1 MTVAR
6 KSLIADRRRVASA
19 PVRRLL
25 LLSSSVV
32 FFDTLFFAALT
43 PLLPHYVQ
51 TLHMGKTGAGVLAA
65 TYPLGA
71 LVGAIPSG
79 MVAVAACTVLF
90 GLGTTAWQL
99 DLVRFVQ
106 GLASAFSWTGA
117 LAWLVAGAPARKR
130 GALIGTAFGAATAG
144 ALFGPVLGGAASIA
158 GIRWTFGLVGV
169 LSLGLAAFA
178 ALTRPPVRQE
188 SQPLRTLV
196 RALSDTKLLAGIW
209 FVLLPGLLFGAL
221 GVLAPLRL
229 SHLGYGAVAIGGV
242 FLCSA
247 AVESVNDIAL
257 GRVTDRFG
265 TLPPLLAGLA
275 GSVVIAALLPLPTS
289 AIVLAALVVLAGLA
303 FSTFFTPGMTQLSHL
318 SEARGLDHGY
328 TFALVNLAWAPGQTL
343 GAAGGGALGQAAGDA
358 APYLCLAGVCTLTL
372 AALWRSRESTVWT
385 TPSAK
390 ASNGS
395 SSRTTG
401 AA

>member
-1 MTVAR
+1 
-6 KSLIADRRRVASA
+6 
-19 PVRRLL
+19 
-25 LLSSSVV
+25 
-32 FFDTLFFAALT
+32 
-43 PLLPHYVQ
+43 
-51 TLHMGKTGAGVLAA
+51 
-65 TYPLGA
+65 
-71 LVGAIPSG
+71 
-79 MVAVAACTVLF
+79 
-90 GLGTTAWQL
+90 
-99 DLVRFVQ
+99 VRFVQ

-117 LAWLVAGAPARKR
+117 LAWLVAGGPAGRR

-158 GIRWTFGLVGV
+158 GIGWTFGLVGV

-178 ALTRPPVRQE
+178 ALTPAPARDEP
-188 SQPLRTLV
+188 QPLRTLV
-196 RALSDTKLLAGIW
+196 RALSDATLLGGIW

-229 SHLGYGAVAIGGV
+229 SHLGYGAVAIGAV

-257 GRVTDRFG
+257 GRVTDRLG
-265 TLPPLLAGLA
+265 TLRPLLVGLA
-275 GSVVIAALLPLPTS
+275 GSVVIAALLPLPRS
-289 AIVLAALVVLAGLA
+289 AIALAALVVLAGLA

-343 GAAGGGALGQAAGDA
+343 GAAGGGALGHAFGDA
-358 APYLCLAGVCTLTL
+358 VPYLCLAGVCALT
-372 AALWRSRESTVWT
+372 RESTTWT
-385 TPSAK
+385 TPSGT
-390 ASNGS
+390 ASSGS